1 MQFLLCLTKFPLDYM
16 LWDYFSIWMHSKKKK
31 IGGEGGGDGSIPCLS
46 LYNLPCQEWRA
57 KNLLW
62 PNTLPYCINSRWN
75 KPPWEL
81 CKVRDKLCS
90 PQCSHFSSL
99 VSLEMNEPILPPSQC
114 QLTFPLTSL
123 ESCLAAF
130 SAWII
135 NWKAP
140 LFSCFKVQRIWL
152 GSANGI
158 ACHLWNLLNHRIL
171 TFCRN
176 QIILAI
182 LIAQ

>member
-1 MQFLLCLTKFPLDYM
+1 M
-16 LWDYFSIWMHSKKKK
+16 LWDNFSIWMHSKKRKK
-31 IGGEGGGDGSIPCLS
+31 KKSVEEMGVFLPFLCIILLARNGSKTTWHTSIPYQFQVKQAPLGALQGERQAVLIS
-46 LYNLPCQEWRA
+46 
-57 KNLLW
+57 
-62 PNTLPYCINSRWN
+62 
-75 KPPWEL
+75 
-81 CKVRDKLCS
+81 
-90 PQCSHFSSL
+90 CSHFASL
-99 VSLEMNEPILPPSQC
+99 VSLEMNEPFLLPSQC

-123 ESCLAAF
+123 ESCLASF

-158 ACHLWNLLNHRIL
+158 ACHLWNLLNHCIL
-171 TFCRN
+171 TFWLN

-182 LIAQ
+182 LIGQ